1 MNTKIKELLEEYE
14 MDGEFDYDR
23 YINASYRYVNTMQ
36 DSQVRCLLYVLA
48 KELESIKNNNK
59 EN

>member
-1 MNTKIKELLEEYE
+1 MNTKIKELLKEYE
-14 MDGEFDYDR
+14 MDGDFNYTR
-23 YINASYRYVNTMQ
+23 YINASYHYVNTMQ